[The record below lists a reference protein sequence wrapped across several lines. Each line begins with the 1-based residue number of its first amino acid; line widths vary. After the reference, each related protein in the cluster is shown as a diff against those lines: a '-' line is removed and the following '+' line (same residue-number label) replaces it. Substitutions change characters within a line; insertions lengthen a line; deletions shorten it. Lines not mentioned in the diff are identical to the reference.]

1 MFRKCNFVKRLY
13 GVANASTENAA
24 VAEIST
30 RLQLLRTR
38 LQEDEQRGILT
49 DTFGRKHTYLRISVT
64 ERCNL
69 RCTYCMPAEGIKLT
83 KKENILRTDEI
94 IQIADLF
101 VKEGV
106 RKIRLTGGEPTVR
119 KDIVDIVE
127 QLKQLADLEQIA
139 ITTNGLTLTRQLPA
153 LQRAGLDALNISLD
167 TLREERFEIFSRRK
181 GWMRVMASIDLAVQL
196 GYNPVKVNCVIMRGR
211 NDDEII
217 DFIDFTKE
225 RPIDIRFIEYMP
237 FQGNEWKENKM
248 VSFNEMKRII
258 RKKYPDFQALP
269 NQPND
274 TSKAY
279 HVPGFVGQVG
289 FITSMSQHFCDSCN
303 RLRITADGN
312 LKVCLFEGKGEVS
325 LRDALRNGASE
336 DALKDLI
343 RRAVSRKKKQ
353 HAGMFN
359 LTQMENR
366 PMILIGD
373 NHIEKFYH
381 KMHKYKMYNVASM
394 RYKYLPYTPMY
405 LKNNASNRMYSSL
418 SHIDETGKANMV
430 DVGWKNDSKRAA
442 IARGFVKVGPIISNL
457 IAENNVKKGDVLS
470 VAQLAGIMAAKRTS
484 DLIPLCHPLALS
496 YVNVRLRSNEELHSV
511 EIISEVRCT
520 GKTGVEMEALT
531 AVSIAAL
538 TIYDMCKYAATPGT
552 MQIYGIELISKTGGI
567 KSNFAIDK
575 E

>member
-1 MFRKCNFVKRLY
+1 MIDYFKSLRCNFVKRLC
-13 GVANASTENAA
+13 GIANASTEVAA
-24 VAEIST
+24 VTKTST
-30 RLQLLRTR
+30 QLELLRTR

-69 RCTYCMPAEGIKLT
+69 RCTYCMPAEGVKLT

-119 KDIVDIVE
+119 KDIVDIVG
-127 QLKQLADLEQIA
+127 QLKQLPDLKQIA
-139 ITTNGLTLTRQLPA
+139 ITTNALTLTRQLPA

-167 TLREERFEIFSRRK
+167 TLREERFEMFTRRK
-181 GWMRVMASIDLAVQL
+181 GWSRVMASIDLAVQL

-217 DFIDFTKE
+217 DFIDFTKD
-225 RPIDIRFIEYMP
+225 RPIDVRFIEYMP

-248 VSFNEMKRII
+248 VSFDEMKEII
-258 RKKYPDFQALP
+258 RKKYSNFQTLP
-269 NQPND
+269 NQAND

-343 RRAVSRKKKQ
+343 REAVSRKKKQ

-366 PMILIGD
+366 PMILIG
-373 NHIEKFYH
+373 
-381 KMHKYKMYNVASM
+381 
-394 RYKYLPYTPMY
+394 
-405 LKNNASNRMYSSL
+405 
-418 SHIDETGKANMV
+418 G
-430 DVGWKNDSKRAA
+430 
-442 IARGFVKVGPIISNL
+442 
-457 IAENNVKKGDVLS
+457 
-470 VAQLAGIMAAKRTS
+470 
-484 DLIPLCHPLALS
+484 
-496 YVNVRLRSNEELHSV
+496 
-511 EIISEVRCT
+511 
-520 GKTGVEMEALT
+520 
-531 AVSIAAL
+531 
-538 TIYDMCKYAATPGT
+538 
-552 MQIYGIELISKTGGI
+552 
-567 KSNFAIDK
+567 
-575 E
+575 

>member
-1 MFRKCNFVKRLY
+1 MFRKSNFVKRLY
-13 GVANASTENAA
+13 GAANASTEIAA
-24 VAEIST
+24 VAETST

-38 LQEDEQRGILT
+38 LQEDQQHGILT

-69 RCTYCMPAEGIKLT
+69 RCTYCMPAEGVKLT
-83 KKENILRTDEI
+83 KKENILKTDEI
-94 IQIADLF
+94 IQIANLF
-101 VKEGV
+101 VKEGI

-119 KDIVDIVE
+119 KDIVDIVG
-127 QLKQLADLEQIA
+127 QLKQLVDLEQIA

-167 TLREERFEIFSRRK
+167 TLKEERFEIFTRRK
-181 GWMRVMASIDLAVQL
+181 GWIRVMASIDLAVQL
-196 GYNPVKVNCVIMRGR
+196 GYNPVKINCVIMRGR

-225 RPIDIRFIEYMP
+225 RPIDVRFIEYMP
-237 FQGNEWKENKM
+237 FQGNEWNENKM
-248 VSFNEMKRII
+248 VSFDEMKRII

-336 DALKDLI
+336 DVLKDLI
-343 RRAVSRKKKQ
+343 KKAVSRKKKQ
-353 HAGMFN
+353 HA
-359 LTQMENR
+359 
-366 PMILIGD
+366 D
-373 NHIEKFYH
+373 NHMEKFYH

-405 LKNNASNRMYSSL
+405 LKNNANIRMYSSL

-430 DVGWKNDSKRAA
+430 DVGWKSDSKRAA

-484 DLIPLCHPLALS
+484 DLIPLCHPLVLS
-496 YVNVRLRSNEELHSV
+496 YVNVRLRLIEELHSV
-511 EIISEVRCT
+511 EIISEVRCA

-552 MQIYGIELISKTGGI
+552 MQIHGIELISKTGGT
-567 KSNFAIDK
+567 KGDFAIDK
-575 E
+575 T

>member
-13 GVANASTENAA
+13 GVANASTEIAA
-24 VAEIST
+24 VAETST

-38 LQEDEQRGILT
+38 LQEDEQHGILT

-69 RCTYCMPAEGIKLT
+69 RCTYCMPAEGVKLT

-119 KDIVDIVE
+119 KDIVDIVG

-167 TLREERFEIFSRRK
+167 TLREERFEIFTRRK

-225 RPIDIRFIEYMP
+225 RPIDVRFIEYMP

-248 VSFNEMKRII
+248 VSFDEMKRII

-343 RRAVSRKKKQ
+343 RKAVSRKKKQ
-353 HAGMFN
+353 HA
-359 LTQMENR
+359 
-366 PMILIGD
+366 D

-394 RYKYLPYTPMY
+394 RYKYLPYTSMY
-405 LKNNASNRMYSSL
+405 LKNNASIRMYSSL
-418 SHIDETGKANMV
+418 SHIDEAGKANMV
-430 DVGWKNDSKRAA
+430 DVGWKNDSKRVA

-496 YVNVRLRSNEELHSV
+496 YVNVCLRLNEELHSV

-552 MQIYGIELISKTGGI
+552 MQIHGIELISKTGGI

>member
-1 MFRKCNFVKRLY
+1 MFRKCNFVRQLC
-13 GVANASTENAA
+13 GAANASTEAA
-24 VAEIST
+24 AIADTST
-30 RLQLLRTR
+30 RLQRLRVR
-38 LQEDEQRGILT
+38 LQEDEQREILT

-69 RCTYCMPAEGIKLT
+69 RCTYCMPAEGVKLT
-83 KKENILRTDEI
+83 KKDGILRTDEI

-127 QLKQLADLEQIA
+127 QLKQLKNLEQVA
-139 ITTNGLTLTRQLPA
+139 ITTNGLTLTRQLSA
-153 LQRAGLDALNISLD
+153 LQRAGLGALNISLD
-167 TLREERFEIFSRRK
+167 TLKEERFEIFTRRK
-181 GWMRVMASIDLAVQL
+181 GWPRVIASIDLAVQL

-217 DFIDFTKE
+217 DFVDFTRD

-248 VSFNEMKRII
+248 ISFDEMKEII
-258 RKKYPDFQALP
+258 REKYPDFQALP

-289 FITSMSQHFCDSCN
+289 FITSMSEHFCNSCN

-336 DALKDLI
+336 DMLKDLI
-343 RRAVSRKKKQ
+343 RGAVSRKKKQ
-353 HAGMFN
+353 HAA
-359 LTQMENR
+359 NR
-366 PMILIGD
+366 K
-373 NHIEKFYH
+373 EKFYH
-381 KMHKYKMYNVASM
+381 IKHNIASIRSIQYK
-394 RYKYLPYTPMY
+394 RIPYTPIY
-405 LKNNASNRMYSSL
+405 FKNNASIRMYSSL

-442 IARGFVKVGPIISNL
+442 FARGYVKIGSVISDL

-484 DLIPLCHPLALS
+484 DLIPLCHPLSLS
-496 YVNVRLRSNEELHSV
+496 YVNVHLKLNEELHVV
-511 EIISEVRCT
+511 EITSEVRCT

-531 AVSIAAL
+531 AVSVAAL

-552 MQIYGIELISKTGGI
+552 MQIYGIELVWKTGGT
-567 KSNFAIDK
+567 KGDFVIDK
-575 E
+575 T

>member
-1 MFRKCNFVKRLY
+1 MFRRCNLVRQLR
-13 GVANASTENAA
+13 GASTEAAA
-24 VAEIST
+24 VAETPS
-30 RLQLLRTR
+30 RLQRLRAK
-38 LQEDEQRGILT
+38 LHDDEQQGILT
-49 DTFGRKHTYLRISVT
+49 DTFGRKHTYLRISLT

-69 RCTYCMPAEGIKLT
+69 RCTYCMPAEGVKLT
-83 KKENILRTDEI
+83 KKEGILKTEEI

-119 KDIVDIVE
+119 KDIIDIVG
-127 QLKQLADLEQIA
+127 QLKQLRDLEQVA

-167 TLREERFEIFSRRK
+167 TFKEERFELFTRRK
-181 GWMRVMASIDLAVQL
+181 GWARVVASIDLAVQL
-196 GYNPVKVNCVIMRGR
+196 GYNPVKVNCVIMRRR

-217 DFIDFTKE
+217 DFINFTRD
-225 RPIDIRFIEYMP
+225 RPIDVRFIEYMP

-248 VSFNEMKRII
+248 VPFDEMKTII
-258 RKKYPDFQALP
+258 REKYPDFRALP

-343 RRAVSRKKKQ
+343 RGAVSRKKKQ
-353 HAGMFN
+353 HAA
-359 LTQMENR
+359 NR
-366 PMILIGD
+366 KKKLSC
-373 NHIEKFYH
+373 
-381 KMHKYKMYNVASM
+381 KMSNIMSM
-394 RYKYLPYTPMY
+394 RYKYFPYIPTY
-405 LKNNASNRMYSSL
+405 FKSNSSIRMYSSL
-418 SHIDETGKANMV
+418 SHIDETGKASMV
-430 DVGWKNDSKRAA
+430 DVGWKNDSKRVATA
-442 IARGFVKVGPIISNL
+442 KGFVKIGPIISNL

-484 DLIPLCHPLALS
+484 DLIPLCHPLSLS
-496 YVNVRLRSNEELHSV
+496 YVNVRLRLNEESHEV
-511 EIISEVRCT
+511 EITSEVRCT

-538 TIYDMCKYAATPGT
+538 TIYDMCKYAANPGT
-552 MQIYGIELISKTGGI
+552 MQIYGIELVSKTGGTKGDFVI
-567 KSNFAIDK
+567 NKA
-575 E
+575 